1 MIKVFKF
8 GGTSIKD
15 VQNIKN
21 ISQILKNYAKENLV
35 VVFSAMGK
43 VTNMLEEVVE
53 EYMLKSKNAEQKL
66 QKVKDFHTDILA
78 DLFPHEHSIYN
89 EVNNLF
95 VEIEWVLEDEPNLD
109 YAFNYDQIVSL
120 NSIPIGV
127 STQPVD
133 DLKEMVTRLGVTYDV
148 VSDISLTF
156 AKKLDLP
163 TFIIDDKVFLK
174 RTTLI
179 IEKSVIKKVF
189 YPIFPLN
196 KHINEVMKWLKI
208 N

>member
-1 MIKVFKF
+1 MDLTQLPDDLPIPEDDGACDHLTNFTIPPISLPNQDGNLLRLNRLDTFRIVLYCYPMTGRPDKPLPNNWDFIP
-8 GGTSIKD
+8 GARGCTSQTCSFRD
-15 VQNIKN
+15 
-21 ISQILKNYAKENLV
+21 
-35 VVFSAMGK
+35 
-43 VTNMLEEVVE
+43 
-53 EYMLKSKNAEQKL
+53 
-66 QKVKDFHTDILA
+66 
-78 DLFPHEHSIYN
+78 
-89 EVNNLF
+89 
-95 VEIEWVLEDEPNLD
+95 
-109 YAFNYDQIVSL
+109 NYDAIISL
-120 NSIPIGV
+120 NAIPIGV

-148 VSDISLTF
+148 VSDINLTF
-156 AKKLDLP
+156 AKKLNLP
-163 TFIIDDKVFLK
+163 TFVIDEKVFLK